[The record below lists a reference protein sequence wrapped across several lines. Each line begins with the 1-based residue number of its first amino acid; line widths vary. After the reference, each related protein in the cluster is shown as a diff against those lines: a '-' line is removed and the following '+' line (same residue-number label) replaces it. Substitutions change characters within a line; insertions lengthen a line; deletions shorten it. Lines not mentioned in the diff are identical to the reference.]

1 MARLYLTQTNP
12 KRSFRFGQAKLFA
25 EEKGQTLLIA
35 LVLLIFVSLLAVIA
49 VIYAY
54 TSSIYTARVRTHIRA
69 LEAAESGLNYGI
81 YQLNSFGADLPT
93 EIDLP
98 EFATRGETIDWL
110 LSLSPEYYRENGNY
124 RFYLD
129 RDGQI
134 IGVGHDLSNWRAVR
148 VSYYSYY
155 FPGDAPS
162 ALYVDANNVNSN
174 YNGNSFLIDGRDHD
188 INGNLTS
195 GTDKVGIVTTS
206 PSATSGIT
214 PSKSAQKSKIRG
226 STSTPSITT
235 DPTRPID
242 ISAYTENIGAIAD
255 YVFNDEDDGVVD
267 GEFKITPAL
276 LNDLGIESFGTEEY
290 PVIVQVNADLEIT
303 GNVEGYGIFHLNGS
317 LLGGGGTIVWHG
329 IFVVEG
335 ENAWVH
341 GTPDVIGSMWVK
353 SNNLDWRVSGNP
365 NILYSSDAIDLFGSP
380 GYYIDPST
388 WEEL

>member
-1 MARLYLTQTNP
+1 MARSYLIKTMKKP
-12 KRSFRFGQAKLFA
+12 RFCFRQLKLFT
-25 EEKGQTLLIA
+25 EDKGQTLLIT
-35 LVLLIFVSLLAVIA
+35 LVLLVFVGLLAVVA
-49 VIYAY
+49 VIYGY
-54 TSSIYTARVRTHIRA
+54 TSSVYTSRVRAHVRA

-81 YQLNSFGADLPT
+81 YLLNSFNADLPT

-98 EFATRGETIDWL
+98 EFASRGETIKWL
-110 LSLSPEYYRENGNY
+110 LNLSPEYYRENGNY

-134 IGVGHDLSNWRAVR
+134 IGLGHDLSNWRAVR
-148 VSYYSYY
+148 VSYFEYY

-162 ALYVDANNVNSN
+162 ALYVDANSVNSD
-174 YNGNSFLIDGRDHD
+174 YNGNAFLIDGRDHD
-188 INGNLTS
+188 VDGNLTS
-195 GTDKVGIVTTS
+195 GTDKLGIVTTS
-206 PSATSGIT
+206 AAASSGIT
-214 PSKSAQKSKIRG
+214 PSRQAQRGKIRG
-226 STSTPSITT
+226 STSTPSIFT
-235 DPTRPID
+235 DPSRPID
-242 ISAYTENIGAIAD
+242 ISAYTQNIGAIAD

-267 GEFKITPAL
+267 GEFKITPAVL
-276 LNDLGIESFGTEEY
+276 DELGIESFGSEEY

-317 LLGGGGTIVWHG
+317 LLGGGGTIQWHG
-329 IFVVEG
+329 IFVIEG

-365 NILYSSDAIDLFGSP
+365 NILYSSAAIDLFGSP
-380 GYYIDPST
+380 GYYIDPAT